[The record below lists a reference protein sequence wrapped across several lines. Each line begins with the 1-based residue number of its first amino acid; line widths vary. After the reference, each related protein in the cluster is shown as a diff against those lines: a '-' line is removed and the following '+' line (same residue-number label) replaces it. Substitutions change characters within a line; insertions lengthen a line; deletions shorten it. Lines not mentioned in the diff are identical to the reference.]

1 MRLCFLI
8 VKHSQKSITP
18 GFNRILLPAILLD
31 YYQTYPMIMI
41 CHQNNLSRLW
51 LLLLNVWKFW
61 NNQKHHHLCCKH
73 SSIHLDN
80 FLKLYLPLLATL
92 SIKGEFHLDWIMYVY
107 DERRHPVQQY
117 KNVEN
122 FFCWKKTVN
131 EQPPV
136 PVIPGPSFAEPP
148 DEIPD
153 IVKLCWEGGVN
164 LVHYLPAKAI
174 GSDNNPTKSP
184 CE

>member
-92 SIKGEFHLDWIMYVY
+92 SIKGEFHLDWIMSMMRG
-107 DERRHPVQQY
+107 DILSSNI
-117 KNVEN
+117 KM
-122 FFCWKKTVN
+122 WKISSAGK
-131 EQPPV
+131 
-136 PVIPGPSFAEPP
+136 
-148 DEIPD
+148 
-153 IVKLCWEGGVN
+153 KL
-164 LVHYLPAKAI
+164 LM
-174 GSDNNPTKSP
+174 NNPQYQLFLDQVLQNLQMRYQT
-184 CE
+184 